1 MTRCS
6 RKVALNS
13 SIVISVPPVGLYH
26 YRNLRRLTSK
36 LFDDAAVVP
45 VSYEFTKLLVR
56 LSGCWSTGYWGIGVL
71 RSECWSVGVL
81 VDHKNRLTT
90 DNRH

>member
-56 LSGCWSTGYWGIGVL
+56 LLGVLEYWVLGYWGIEVGVL
-71 RSECWSVGVL
+71 ECWSVG
-81 VDHKNRLTT
+81 
-90 DNRH
+90 